1 ANPYETQTNYYLAH
15 MVPNLQGG
23 TLAAKRSTFP
33 GETVDAARIVIVD
46 PRRTMTV
53 ATAEAAAGAER
64 VLHLQ
69 IEPGADIA
77 LLNAIA
83 RIILERR
90 WHDVAFIQAHTEWQT
105 FEAYQRSTL
114 AVDRSLDDV
123 VDTAAKLA
131 GIPAAQI

>member
-1 ANPYETQTNYYLAH
+1 

-23 TLAAKRSTFP
+23 TLTAKRSTFP

-83 RIILERR
+83 RIALDRH
-90 WHDVAFIQAHTEWQT
+90 WHDTAFIQERVEVQT

-114 AVDRSLDDV
+114 NV
-123 VDTAAKLA
+123 
-131 GIPAAQI
+131 